1 MSVWLIE
8 PLDPLIARDGK
19 PAAVGHFRTVS
30 FPYPSMIA
38 GAVRTRM
45 GCENGA
51 FTIPRA
57 SLPELLEKVLV
68 RGPVLTELDAEGKVL
83 QWLAPA
89 PRDASILRDQ
99 GDSKER
105 PILRRLSPRPLSAE
119 EGLDSL
125 REHKLLPV
133 AFAGAETYGKPPKKV
148 PAFWNWKDFEAWLT
162 APADRP
168 GIDLKS
174 LGTESLPVE
183 TRAHLAIQPGER
195 VGIDGMLFQTSG
207 LRFLQEQKREKEQ
220 EGEGEGEERPSLPP
234 RRFALSLWTEETT
247 VAGRPLA
254 LRQQIAPLG
263 GERRLARWSPASAGW
278 PQMPE
283 AVRDKIVST
292 RRARLI
298 LLTPAIFEGGA
309 LPGWSGGPWPLGGSV
324 RATVSA
330 ACVPRPE
337 VVSGWDLAADNG
349 DGKPKGRPK
358 PTRRLAPGGSVYFL
372 ELDGKPED
380 LRQWCNETW
389 LSCVSDHEQDR
400 RDGFGLATL
409 GIWEET
415 R

>member
-1 MSVWLIE
+1 VSVWLIE

-38 GAVRTRM
+38 GAVRTRI

-57 SLPELLEKVLV
+57 SLPELLKKVLV

-89 PRDASILRDQ
+89 PRDAAILRDP
-99 GDSKER
+99 DVPEER
-105 PILRRLSPRPLSAE
+105 PIVRRLSPRPLSAE
-119 EGLDSL
+119 EGMDSL
-125 REHKLLPV
+125 REHSLRPV

-168 GIDLKS
+168 GIDLGA
-174 LGTESLPVE
+174 LGIESLPVE
-183 TRAHLAIQPGER
+183 TRAHLALQPGER

-207 LRFLQEQKREKEQ
+207 LRFLQGQEQD
-220 EGEGEGEERPSLPP
+220 GRPSLAP
-234 RRFALSLWTEETT
+234 RRFALSLWAQGAT

-263 GERRLARWSPASAGW
+263 GERRLARWSPASAEW
-278 PQMPE
+278 PRMPE
-283 AVRDKIVST
+283 AVREKIVST

-309 LPGWSGGPWPLGGSV
+309 LPGWNGGPWPLDGSV
-324 RATVSA
+324 KATVRA
-330 ACVPRPE
+330 ACVSRPE

-349 DGKPKGRPK
+349 TDKPKGRPK
-358 PTRRLAPGGSVYFL
+358 RTRRLAPGGSVYFI
-372 ELDGKPED
+372 ELDGTPDD
-380 LRQWCNETW
+380 LRRWCDQTW
-389 LSCVSDHEQDR
+389 LACVSDVEQDR
-400 RDGFGLATL
+400 RDGFGLAVL
-409 GIWEET
+409 GTWEET